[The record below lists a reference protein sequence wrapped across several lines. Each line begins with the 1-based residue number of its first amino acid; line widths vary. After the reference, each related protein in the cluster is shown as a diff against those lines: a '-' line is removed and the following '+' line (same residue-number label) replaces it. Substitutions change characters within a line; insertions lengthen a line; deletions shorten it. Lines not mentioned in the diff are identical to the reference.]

1 MTLDVDALVS
11 SVVSDPVRLKQVLFN
26 YLSNAIKF
34 TPEEGSIRIALIRE
48 DARSFRLEVNDT
60 GIGIEP
66 GVLAS
71 LFSDFPQLEAKRK
84 PASEG
89 ARLGLALTKRIVEAQ
104 GGTVGV
110 RSAPGQG
117 STFYAVLPNQ
127 EID

>member
-1 MTLDVDALVS
+1 M
-11 SVVSDPVRLKQVLFN
+11 RF
-26 YLSNAIKF
+26 
-34 TPEEGSIRIALIRE
+34 
-48 DARSFRLEVNDT
+48 
-60 GIGIEP
+60 GIEP

-84 PASEG
+84 PTSEG

-110 RSAPGQG
+110 RSTPGQG

>member
-1 MTLDVDALVS
+1 MNGARRLRFRAFHIGSVDSDALKIPARRAEYS
-11 SVVSDPVRLKQVLFN
+11 LTESA
-26 YLSNAIKF
+26 LSPFQA
-34 TPEEGSIRIALIRE
+34 
-48 DARSFRLEVNDT
+48 
-60 GIGIEP
+60 EP
-66 GVLAS
+66 IQ
-71 LFSDFPQLEAKRK
+71 QLEAKRK